1 MRLKVIFFLLI
12 LFMIYSCEKS
22 NRKSQPETDAD
33 LPAPYDTVAID
44 SFSVGA
50 SSSVLTKPKTL
61 LSDSLKKK
69 VRN

>member
-12 LFMIYSCEKS
+12 IFLMASCNKAH
-22 NRKSQPETDAD
+22 RKYRVEAD
-33 LPAPYDTVAID
+33 ENLPAPYDTVAID
-44 SFSVGA
+44 SFSPGA

-61 LSDSLKKK
+61 LSDSLKEK